1 MGKNELYSKAA
12 PKPPS
17 AHSDLALDLLQGLS
31 GSSSWTWSAY
41 SQAQQAQCLS
51 SVLPNMVLIQSCSA
65 LPVINYYCVARVQ
78 GKSAQV
84 SCRQAEELMIL
95 LCWNR
100 LNRSEHHHVGSR
112 HSTGKPGDMGVPT
125 WLPSATK
132 WDARYRS
139 VIAGCGLA
147 LWRDFFA
154 QHFVSWTTCQ
164 LTSSS
169 LQDKLNLP
177 LLISRSLKLH
187 WGLVLCFLQ
196 LV

>member
-31 GSSSWTWSAY
+31 GSSSWTWPAY

-51 SVLPNMVLIQSCSA
+51 SVLPNRVLIQSCSA

-112 HSTGKPGDMGVPT
+112 HSAGNPGDMGSQTDCHQQPSGMQGIDLWLQAVV
-125 WLPSATK
+125 LPSGGMSLLSTSCLGQLAN
-132 WDARYRS
+132 WHLVHYR
-139 VIAGCGLA
+139 
-147 LWRDFFA
+147 
-154 QHFVSWTTCQ
+154 
-164 LTSSS
+164 TS
-169 LQDKLNLP
+169 
-177 LLISRSLKLH
+177 LICH
-187 WGLVLCFLQ
+187 YWFPGT
-196 LV
+196 